1 MDRNHNMADFK
12 EDTKQNLKEG
22 LRERVENSTGIV
34 GEALRKRREQ
44 KEQEKQTQSE
54 VAAVEKVTAKMKMGG
69 TTLTNMEKSF
79 TQMSENLQLIA
90 KAFKAQATTFEETQA
105 AYQPQQAPQQRNQAP
120 AAIEAIKKDSEEI
133 SLFDKVSGLIDGFD
147 KARKAYRAVKAAA
160 RVVKGAAKGIAKGAA
175 KAIGK
180 AGAKE
185 VAKKASEAAIKTS
198 ARKILAKSLGKL
210 VGKSI
215 PIAGAA
221 VGIGFAVSKM
231 LDGDWVGAGVEAV
244 SGLGSAVTAIPATI
258 YSAAREVYFDVYGM
272 WPESDP
278 NKEERF
284 NDLYSVVKSMAADL
298 LKDNVKA
305 NESDAKSARLKRQAV
320 PVKAPTAA
328 AGPAALPPTGAGGG
342 RGGAGGPSAAE
353 AIKATLTSSQL
364 AWLGDADP
372 TDPYIM
378 ARMPAPEAP
387 PVSAAV
393 PPPPPPARP
402 APKPAA
408 PAPALTPPQPVSIPS
423 VAAVPIKP
431 APAGPAQQIP
441 GGIVGIVMDSLKGA
455 GIASEKA
462 IANILATIKAESGF
476 RPRSEELNYSSAEKI
491 QKTFGVGR
499 VPTLE
504 FAQQFVG
511 NPEALA
517 NEMYKKTDGNKEPGD
532 GWKYR
537 GRGFIQHTGRNQY
550 EGIKKFTGVDV
561 VSNPDLLN
569 DPVLAAKAVAYFFL
583 SYKKKKPEQLEN
595 ISEVNKAVGFADDK
609 AGTHAAERAQSASQ
623 INASLSSGQNM
634 ESLSTSVASAK
645 KSKQTGSSVTVI
657 AVNNNTQTKVGAT
670 NRPPQSQTTAVVGA

>member
-1 MDRNHNMADFK
+1 MVDFK
-12 EDTKQNLKEG
+12 EDAKQNLKEG
-22 LRERVENSTGIV
+22 LRERIENNTGII
-34 GEALRKRREQ
+34 GDALRSRREQ
-44 KEQEKQTQSE
+44 KEKEKQTQEE
-54 VAAVEKVTAKMKMGG
+54 VAAVKVTTAKMRVSG
-69 TTLTNMEKSF
+69 TTLTNMEVSF
-79 TQMSENLQLIA
+79 TQISENLQLIA
-90 KAFKAQATTFEETQA
+90 KAFKAQTTTFEETQA
-105 AYQPQQAPQQRNQAP
+105 AYGPQQNTALQKKQATAVQRIAT
-120 AAIEAIKKDSEEI
+120 DTEET
-133 SLFDKVSGLIDGFD
+133 SLFDKVSGLIDSFD
-147 KARKAYRAVKAAA
+147 TARKAYRAVKTAA
-160 RVVKGAAKGIAKGAA
+160 RVAKGVARGVAKGTA
-175 KAIGK
+175 KVLGK

-185 VAKKASEAAIKTS
+185 IAKKASEAAIKTS
-198 ARKILAKSLGKL
+198 ARKILTKSLGKL

-215 PIAGAA
+215 PVAGA
-221 VGIGFAVSKM
+221 VLGIGFAVSKII
-231 LDGDWVGAGVEAV
+231 DGDWVGAGVEAA
-244 SGLGSAVTAIPATI
+244 SGLGSAITAIPATI
-258 YSAAREVYFDVYGM
+258 YGAAREIYFDVYGT

-278 NKEERF
+278 DKEERF
-284 NDLYSVVKSMAADL
+284 ADLYSIVRSMATEM
-298 LKDNVKA
+298 LKDNVKI
-305 NESDAKSARLKRQAV
+305 NESDAETARLKRQAA
-320 PVKAPTAA
+320 PVSAPAPA
-328 AGPAALPPTGAGGG
+328 AGPAAAPPLPSTGAGGG
-342 RGGAGGPSAAE
+342 RGGRGGPGAVE
-353 AIKATLTSSQL
+353 AIKATLASNQL

-378 ARMPAPEAP
+378 ARMPKAEAVAQPVPTALPAP
-387 PVSAAV
+387 P
-393 PPPPPPARP
+393 P
-402 APKPAA
+402 APKPP
-408 PAPALTPPQPVSIPS
+408 PAPPTTPPPKPVSIPS

-431 APAGPAQQIP
+431 APAGPPAQQIP
-441 GGIVGIVMDSLKGA
+441 NGIVGIVMDSLKGA

-476 RPRSEELNYSSAEKI
+476 RPRSEELTYSSAEKI

-645 KSKQTGSSVTVI
+645 KAQQTGSSVTVI

-670 NRPPQSQTTAVVGA
+670 NRSPQTQTTAVVGA